1 MATPHTP
8 MDTDSSSPIN
18 RTTTNPSER
27 EISSL
32 DLAPT
37 NRVNSFIEEAA
48 AVTKPSKGEISL
60 DLVSKKNERKKMDRK
75 ETSAT
80 STDKANDAKFTDYRG
95 SNTAVRWRHSQTY
108 TTGGRGNR

>member
-8 MDTDSSSPIN
+8 MDTDSSS
-18 RTTTNPSER
+18 TTKRAATNPSKG

-48 AVTKPSKGEISL
+48 AATNPSKGEISL
-60 DLVSKKNERKKMDRK
+60 DLVRKKNERKNGYKRDV
-75 ETSAT
+75 
-80 STDKANDAKFTDYRG
+80 
-95 SNTAVRWRHSQTY
+95 SNKH
-108 TTGGRGNR
+108 G